1 MSKKLKKMKWKT
13 TSLMNFYVQLL
24 ERLCQIRL
32 LQQVCRVFLVCLLY
46 YCANA
51 PHIVLQLY
59 YILLYYTIIQY
70 LCHQGRRK
78 QCYFGAATWV
88 GVVSMRGFV
97 VNPARGS
104 GACSPENFEFCKPKK
119 RSFGYSWEEI
129 SGKLNCQARIIF
141 RHFQVL

>member
-59 YILLYYTIIQY
+59 YILLYYTVIQY
-70 LCHQGRRK
+70 LC
-78 QCYFGAATWV
+78 ATRDVGSSVTLVQLLEWV
-88 GVVSMRGFV
+88 
-97 VNPARGS
+97 
-104 GACSPENFEFCKPKK
+104 
-119 RSFGYSWEEI
+119 
-129 SGKLNCQARIIF
+129 
-141 RHFQVL
+141 